1 MNFSVEKEKMERA
14 IFVIDKLS
22 EGVDPYTGE
31 IFGDEHILNNPK
43 VVRCLKYAEEVLK
56 EALRIPARSGN
67 NRDLLPFSI
76 TEEEINSIEYSETPV
91 NITHICKMLNAVAKV
106 EEKGMRKLT
115 AVAVNDALA
124 EMGVVKITSFNNKR
138 KTILSEDYKN
148 GYGISEKEAIYNGVK
163 AVSIV
168 YDKEG
173 QKFIVDHLNEILE
186 YINSTLEQKINEINS
201 GAGDTPTV
209 DSNGLA
215 KEDTTIVSR
224 DDPNVQIVIPEGF
237 APAIL
242 ETGRTNSMP
251 GENGKVKSIMPV
263 DQWNNITKEDINKGI
278 VVVDNAITYDGGQAV
293 GSVPD
298 FNEYVWIPMPDSSK
312 FARIAWHGETLGNKI
327 TKRGYWEETSST
339 EYTEMV
345 DSISINK
352 GFYISRYEASEKNST
367 TAQSKRGQNPWV
379 SVSQTTAKTA
389 SSNMK
394 SEMNSHLIYG
404 VEWDSILQWLLDSN
418 ATIGVE
424 TGGTN
429 TIMISDVQSDS
440 RSWGNYFN
448 SVGGAETNSG
458 RRNPSGT
465 NEYWKVN
472 NIYDLVGN
480 VREWTQEN
488 YSTDT
493 LRAVRGGDYYD
504 DGGYNPAAIRVYID
518 EGNTYSGK
526 RV

>member
-1 MNFSVEKEKMERA
+1 MNEYENADIRQQDIINQIKDYNKKE
-14 IFVIDKLS
+14 IDDMS
-22 EGVDPYTGE
+22 EETDSKKPGNPDEPSDNPE
-31 IFGDEHILNNPK
+31 I
-43 VVRCLKYAEEVLK
+43 
-56 EALRIPARSGN
+56 
-67 NRDLLPFSI
+67 
-76 TEEEINSIEYSETPV
+76 
-91 NITHICKMLNAVAKV
+91 
-106 EEKGMRKLT
+106 
-115 AVAVNDALA
+115 
-124 EMGVVKITSFNNKR
+124 
-138 KTILSEDYKN
+138 
-148 GYGISEKEAIYNGVK
+148 
-163 AVSIV
+163 
-168 YDKEG
+168 
-173 QKFIVDHLNEILE
+173 
-186 YINSTLEQKINEINS
+186 
-201 GAGDTPTV
+201 PTV
-209 DSNGLA
+209 DENELA
-215 KEDTTIVSR
+215 TGDTTIVAK

-339 EYTEMV
+339 EYTEVV

-394 SEMNSHLIYG
+394 SEMNNHLIYG

-418 ATIGVE
+418 ATIGAE
-424 TGGTN
+424 TGGTK
-429 TIMISDVQSDS
+429 TVTEKDIKSDS
-440 RSWGNYFN
+440 RSWGNYYN
-448 SVGGAETNSG
+448 SVGGAEGSSG